1 MRECRFSGI
10 PAATRVLRKFAA
22 EVTMKAFRSRP
33 SIMSN
38 RPDEDKKAEL
48 EICNLRL
55 SFGGVVAVRD
65 VDLTVH
71 TGELMAVIG
80 PNGAGKTSLLN
91 CITGFYRPQQ
101 GKIIFNG
108 RDITHLHTHQL
119 VGVGVGR
126 TFQNIELF
134 PGMTVL
140 ANMTLARHIHCR
152 YSFWR
157 SCLFSPKVREE
168 EIRHRQVLEE
178 IIDFLE
184 MQSIRKQTVGSLP
197 YGMMKRV
204 ELGRALA
211 LEPRLLILDEP
222 FAGMNLEEKE
232 DMVRFLL
239 ELNGRWG
246 LTMILV
252 EHDMSIVM
260 SISRRVM
267 VLNFGEK
274 LGEGTPEEIN
284 ADPEVIKAY
293 LGDARTMD

>member
-1 MRECRFSGI
+1 
-10 PAATRVLRKFAA
+10 
-22 EVTMKAFRSRP
+22 MKAFRSRP
-33 SIMSN
+33 SIMIN
-38 RPDEDKKAEL
+38 RREEDKKAEL
-48 EICNLRL
+48 AIQCLRL
-55 SFGGVVAVRD
+55 SFGGVIAVKD
-65 VDLTVH
+65 VDLKVH
-71 TGELMAVIG
+71 TGELMAIIG

-91 CITGFYRPQQ
+91 CITGFYRAQQ

-108 RDITHLHTHQL
+108 KDITHLHTHEL
-119 VGVGVGR
+119 VGVGIGR

-140 ANMTLARHIHCR
+140 ANMTLARHIHCQ
-152 YSFWR
+152 YSFIR
-157 SCLFSPKVREE
+157 SCIFSDSVKKE
-168 EIRHRQVLEE
+168 EIRHRQILEE

-184 MQSIRKQTVGSLP
+184 MQSIRKKTVGSLP

-211 LEPRLLILDEP
+211 LEPKLLILDEP
-222 FAGMNLEEKE
+222 FAGMNMEEKE

-239 ELNGRWG
+239 ELNQRWG

-260 SISRRVM
+260 SIARRIM

-274 LGEGTPEEIN
+274 LGEGSAEEISAN
-284 ADPEVIKAY
+284 PDVIKAY
-293 LGDARTMD
+293 LGETEEL

>member
-1 MRECRFSGI
+1 MINRRE
-10 PAATRVLRKFAA
+10 
-22 EVTMKAFRSRP
+22 E
-33 SIMSN
+33 N
-38 RPDEDKKAEL
+38 KKAEL
-48 EICNLRL
+48 AIQNLRL
-55 SFGGVVAVRD
+55 SFGGVVAVKD
-65 VDLTVH
+65 VDLQVN
-71 TGELMAVIG
+71 TGELMAIIG

-91 CITGFYRPQQ
+91 CITGFYRAQQ
-101 GKIIFNG
+101 GKIVFNG
-108 RDITHLHTHQL
+108 KEITRLHTHEL
-119 VGVGVGR
+119 VGVGIGR

-152 YSFWR
+152 YSFIK
-157 SCLFSPKVREE
+157 SFLFSKSVRDE

-184 MQSIRKQTVGSLP
+184 MQSIRKQAVGSLP
-197 YGMMKRV
+197 YGMQKRV

-211 LEPRLLILDEP
+211 LEPKLLVLDEP
-222 FAGMNLEEKE
+222 FAGMNMEEKE

-239 ELNGRWG
+239 ELNQQWG

-260 SISRRVM
+260 SISQRIM

-274 LGEGTPEEIN
+274 LGEGNAEEISAN
-284 ADPEVIKAY
+284 PEVIKAY
-293 LGDARTMD
+293 LGESEAM

>member
-1 MRECRFSGI
+1 MINRRE
-10 PAATRVLRKFAA
+10 
-22 EVTMKAFRSRP
+22 E
-33 SIMSN
+33 
-38 RPDEDKKAEL
+38 EKKAEL
-48 EICNLRL
+48 SIQSLRL
-55 SFGGVVAVRD
+55 SFGGVIAVKD
-65 VDLTVH
+65 VDLNVH
-71 TGELMAVIG
+71 TGELMAIIG

-91 CITGFYRPQQ
+91 CITGFYRAQQ
-101 GKIIFNG
+101 GRIIFNG
-108 RDITHLHTHQL
+108 KDITNLHTHEL
-119 VGVGVGR
+119 VGVGIGR

-140 ANMTLARHIHCR
+140 ANMTLARHIHCQ
-152 YSFWR
+152 YSFIR
-157 SCLFSPKVREE
+157 SCIFSDSVKKE
-168 EIRHRQVLEE
+168 EIRHRQILEE

-184 MQSIRKQTVGSLP
+184 MQSIRKKTVGSLP

-222 FAGMNLEEKE
+222 FAGMNMEEKE

-239 ELNGRWG
+239 ELNQRWG

-260 SISRRVM
+260 SIAQRIM

-274 LGEGTPEEIN
+274 LGEGSAEEISAN
-284 ADPEVIKAY
+284 PEVIKAY
-293 LGDARTMD
+293 LGEAEAL

>member
-1 MRECRFSGI
+1 
-10 PAATRVLRKFAA
+10 
-22 EVTMKAFRSRP
+22 MKAFRSRP
-33 SIMSN
+33 SIMIN
-38 RPDEDKKAEL
+38 RREEDKKAEL
-48 EICNLRL
+48 EIQGLRL
-55 SFGGVVAVRD
+55 SFGGVIAVKD
-65 VDLTVH
+65 VDFKVH
-71 TGELMAVIG
+71 TGELMAIIG

-91 CITGFYRPQQ
+91 CITGFYRAQQ

-108 RDITHLHTHQL
+108 KDITNLHTHEL
-119 VGVGVGR
+119 VGVGIGR

-140 ANMTLARHIHCR
+140 ANMTLARHIHCQ
-152 YSFWR
+152 YSFIR
-157 SCLFSPKVREE
+157 SCLFSGSVKKE
-168 EIRHRQVLEE
+168 EIRHRQILEE

-184 MQSIRKQTVGSLP
+184 MQSIRKKTVGSLP

-222 FAGMNLEEKE
+222 FAGMNMEEKE

-239 ELNGRWG
+239 ELNKRWG

-260 SISRRVM
+260 SIAQRIM

-274 LGEGTPEEIN
+274 LGEGSAEEISAN
-284 ADPEVIKAY
+284 PDVIKAY
-293 LGDARTMD
+293 LGEAEEL

>member
-1 MRECRFSGI
+1 
-10 PAATRVLRKFAA
+10 
-22 EVTMKAFRSRP
+22 MKAFRSRP
-33 SIMSN
+33 SIMIN
-38 RPDEDKKAEL
+38 RREEDKKAEL
-48 EICNLRL
+48 EIKSLRL
-55 SFGGVVAVRD
+55 SFGGVIAVKD
-65 VDLTVH
+65 VDLNVH

-91 CITGFYRPQQ
+91 CITGFYHAQQ

-108 RDITHLHTHQL
+108 KDITNLHTHEL
-119 VGVGVGR
+119 VGVGIGR

-140 ANMTLARHIHCR
+140 ANMTLARHIHCQ
-152 YSFWR
+152 YSFIR
-157 SCLFSPKVREE
+157 SCIFSGSVKKE
-168 EIRHRQVLEE
+168 EIRHRQILEE

-184 MQSIRKQTVGSLP
+184 MQSIRKKTVGSLP

-222 FAGMNLEEKE
+222 FAGMNMEEKE

-239 ELNGRWG
+239 ELNKRWG

-260 SISRRVM
+260 SIAQRIM

-274 LGEGTPEEIN
+274 LGEGSAEEISAN
-284 ADPEVIKAY
+284 PDVIKAY
-293 LGDARTMD
+293 LGEAEEL

>member
-1 MRECRFSGI
+1 
-10 PAATRVLRKFAA
+10 
-22 EVTMKAFRSRP
+22 MKAFRGRP
-33 SIMSN
+33 SIISN
-38 RPDEDKKAEL
+38 RNEEDKKAEL
-48 EICNLRL
+48 EINGLNLR
-55 SFGGVVAVRD
+55 FGGVVAVKD
-65 VDLTVH
+65 VDLNVH

-91 CITGFYRPQQ
+91 CITGFYHPQQ
-101 GKIIFNG
+101 GRIIFNG
-108 RDITHLHTHQL
+108 RDITDLHTHEL
-119 VGVGVGR
+119 VGVGIGR

-140 ANMTLARHIHCR
+140 ANLTLARHIHCR
-152 YSFWR
+152 YSFIR
-157 SCLFSPKVREE
+157 SCLFSPAVKKE
-168 EIRHRQVLEE
+168 EIHHREKLEE

-184 MQSIRKQTVGSLP
+184 MQSIRKKPVGSLP

-222 FAGMNLEEKE
+222 FAGMNMEEKE

-239 ELNGRWG
+239 ELNQTWG

-252 EHDMSIVM
+252 EHDMSIIM
-260 SISRRVM
+260 SISQRIM

-274 LGEGTPEEIN
+274 LGEGTPEEISN
-284 ADPEVIKAY
+284 NQEVIKAY
-293 LGDARTMD
+293 LGSTETL